1 MAAQRRRSVTVVH
14 AMDTILQNLLGITLV
29 LFMVGSLLEVGLKL
43 RIREAIAALH
53 NVQFVT
59 LSLVWAFGLC
69 PMLALLLSRIVPLSE
84 PYATGLILLGM
95 TPCAPF
101 FPTFAEKANADF
113 GYVAAFVILA
123 SIGTIIFV
131 PVATPILLPGFKA
144 DVWTIARPLVL
155 YIAVPLVVGLL
166 IRIGSEALADRVHP
180 LVKKITV
187 IVTLLMLALVLW
199 IYGAEFL
206 QAVGTFAIGI
216 QLLFYLMVA
225 GCSYVLAY
233 GLPHSQKSVIALGI
247 CTRNIGAAFAPA
259 IAVPGLD
266 KRVIVMITL
275 AVPITLGCAALVAR
289 VLARYAAKS
298 SGSIVDPLA
307 R

>member
-1 MAAQRRRSVTVVH
+1 MNA
-14 AMDTILQNLLGITLV
+14 ILQNLLSITLV
-29 LFMVGSLLEVGLKL
+29 IFMVGSLLEVGLKL
-43 RIREAIAALH
+43 EIRAAIAALH

-59 LSLVWAFGLC
+59 LSLIWAFGLC
-69 PMLALLLSRIVPLSE
+69 PMLALLLSRLVPLSE
-84 PYATGLILLGM
+84 PYAIGLILLGM

-101 FPTFAEKANADF
+101 FPTFAQKAHADF

-123 SIGTIIFV
+123 AVGTVIFM
-131 PVATPILLPGFKA
+131 PLATPILLPGFKA
-144 DVWTIARPLVL
+144 DAWTIARPLVL
-155 YIAVPLVVGLL
+155 YIALPLAVGLL
-166 IRIGSEALADRVHP
+166 VRIGREALAERVHP
-180 LVKKITV
+180 LVRKVTV

-199 IYGAEFL
+199 IYGADFL
-206 QAVGTFAIGI
+206 LAVGTFAIGT

-233 GLPHSQKSVIALGI
+233 GLPHSQKSVIAMGI
-247 CTRNIGAAFAPA
+247 CTRNIGAAFAPV
-259 IAVPGLD
+259 IAVPGID
-266 KRVIVMITL
+266 KRVVVMVAL

-298 SGSIVDPLA
+298 SASIVDPLA

>member
-1 MAAQRRRSVTVVH
+1 
-14 AMDTILQNLLGITLV
+14 MDTILQNLLGITLV
-29 LFMVGSLLEVGLKL
+29 FFMVGSLLEVGLKL

-69 PMLALLLSRIVPLSE
+69 PVLALLLSRIVPLSE
-84 PYATGLILLGM
+84 PYAIGLILLGM

-101 FPTFAEKANADF
+101 FPTFAEKAHADF

-123 SIGTIIFV
+123 AVGTVIFM
-131 PVATPILLPGFKA
+131 PIATPILLPGFKA
-144 DVWTIARPLVL
+144 DAWTIARPLVL
-155 YIAVPLVVGLL
+155 YIALPLAVGLL
-166 IRIGSEALADRVHP
+166 VRIGREALADRVHP
-180 LVKKITV
+180 LVRKVTV

-206 QAVGTFAIGI
+206 QAVGTFAIGT

-233 GLPHSQKSVIALGI
+233 GLPHSQRCVIALGI
-247 CTRNIGAAFAPA
+247 CTRNIGAAFAPV

-266 KRVIVMITL
+266 KRVVVMVAL

-289 VLARYAAKS
+289 VLARYTAKS
-298 SGSIVDPLA
+298 SGSVVDPLA